1 MTIEESIAWGQQSL
15 LVVLAIC
22 APPLL
27 AALVIGFVVSLL
39 QAVTQIQEM
48 TLSYV
53 PKVLGAVVVVMGMGN
68 WMLTTIVKFTLVCFD
83 HAFQFTK

>member
-15 LVVLAIC
+15 LVILAIC

-39 QAVTQIQEM
+39 QAVTQIHEM
-48 TLSYV
+48 TLAFI
-53 PKVLGAVVVVMGMGN
+53 PKIIGVFVVLWLMGD
-68 WMLTTIVKFTLVCFD
+68 WMLQQAV
-83 HAFQFTK
+83 QFGVRSIQSIEQVR